1 MNLDRKSIKAILFL
15 VFCTVVL
22 FWGFQNLDDISKA
35 FNSFVDIIK
44 PFILGGAIAFVV
56 NVPMK
61 RIEGNLFSKSEKL
74 KKAKR
79 PVAYLITL
87 VGIVILLALAMFV
100 IIPQIAATIEK
111 LALQI
116 PPAYNATREYISQ
129 LFDSNAHISE
139 IIEKLNLN
147 FETLTEDLITLLQS
161 SASNLLNIS
170 FSVVGTVIGGA
181 FSFVIG
187 FVFSI
192 YLIFQKEKLACQGK
206 KVIYAVFPLP
216 IADRTVYILKMV
228 NETFSKF
235 ISGQCLE
242 ALILGLMFFAIMTI
256 FRFPYALLVSVL
268 IAITALIPVIG
279 AFIGCIIGAFLI
291 LIVNPL
297 RALIFVIIFLV
308 IQQLEGNIIY
318 PKVVGSSIG
327 LPPIWVLVAV
337 TVGGGLFGA
346 GGILIFIPLCS
357 VFYALF
363 KEMVGNKLKEKKIPV
378 EKLK

>member
-116 PPAYNATREYISQ
+116 PPAYNATREYIS
-129 LFDSNAHISE
+129 
-139 IIEKLNLN
+139 
-147 FETLTEDLITLLQS
+147 
-161 SASNLLNIS
+161 
-170 FSVVGTVIGGA
+170 
-181 FSFVIG
+181 
-187 FVFSI
+187 
-192 YLIFQKEKLACQGK
+192 
-206 KVIYAVFPLP
+206 
-216 IADRTVYILKMV
+216 
-228 NETFSKF
+228 
-235 ISGQCLE
+235 
-242 ALILGLMFFAIMTI
+242 
-256 FRFPYALLVSVL
+256 
-268 IAITALIPVIG
+268 
-279 AFIGCIIGAFLI
+279 
-291 LIVNPL
+291 
-297 RALIFVIIFLV
+297 
-308 IQQLEGNIIY
+308 
-318 PKVVGSSIG
+318 
-327 LPPIWVLVAV
+327 
-337 TVGGGLFGA
+337 
-346 GGILIFIPLCS
+346 
-357 VFYALF
+357 
-363 KEMVGNKLKEKKIPV
+363 
-378 EKLK
+378 